1 MKRRPRRLRNLRV
14 GRQVNLLPLPRLHI
28 ATHVLF
34 CERSS
39 GKQTVVRGRALSP
52 AERAVGWLIGV
63 PFASWRYMARTVEI
77 RREESECRWPIAGF
91 PDGDCSVGESH
102 SLQGPSVGV
111 GPAFHRRYG
120 VRVTGPLLNA
130 RELMSIVLTDP
141 NVACPLEIARFE
153 REETGVGS
161 IEVGDELRVRLPGA
175 WNGPVRVTDVTDHS
189 FRLATLRGHMEAGE
203 IEFRAQDHDDELIF
217 EIESW
222 ARSGD
227 PIFDFLY
234 DRLGIAR
241 ELQLDMWAFFL
252 ERVAQVTGGRADH
265 GIEVYTRRCDE
276 HPL

>member
-1 MKRRPRRLRNLRV
+1 MRRAKLHRVAITQGARPDADLFRLN
-14 GRQVNLLPLPRLHI
+14 
-28 ATHVLF
+28 
-34 CERSS
+34 RSGDKMPVS
-39 GKQTVVRGRALSP
+39 GRALSP

-63 PFASWRYMARTVEI
+63 PFASWRYMARTIEI
-77 RREESECRWPIAGF
+77 HRDDSSCPWPIDGF
-91 PDGDCSVGESH
+91 PEDDYQRAEEPDT
-102 SLQGPSVGV
+102 LQRPSAGR
-111 GPAFHRRYG
+111 GAAFHRRYR
-120 VRVTGPLLNA
+120 VRITRPLLDA
-130 RELMSIVLTDP
+130 RELMSIILNDP

-153 REETGVGS
+153 RDEADS
-161 IEVGDELRVRLPGA
+161 RPIEIGDEMRVRLPGA
-175 WNGPVRVTDVTDHS
+175 WNGPVRAIDVSGQS